1 MPRVVNK
8 LLPGTLISQQRARH
22 VAHLYSK
29 ALVEHV
35 MLIRCCATC
44 YTEQLVDEVLE
55 MRRTRRADRLLHI
68 EVFKSKLEESNNVP
82 PKGEILINVR
92 SCVSGEVSEISLGEK
107 WPVSWSRVYQSVRDV
122 LGVSR
127 VASMWLWFENQESV
141 CEPSASILSLSTRY
155 IQKHELKRTLIY
167 LLKTFNTEMEPL
179 QAVD

>member
-1 MPRVVNK
+1 
-8 LLPGTLISQQRARH
+8 
-22 VAHLYSK
+22 
-29 ALVEHV
+29 

-68 EVFKSKLEESNNVP
+68 EVFKSKLAESNNYLP
-82 PKGEILINVR
+82 QGEVFINVR
-92 SCVSGEVSEISLGEK
+92 SCVSGEVSEISLAEK

-141 CEPSASILSLSTRY
+141 CEPSASILSVSCRY
-155 IQKHELKRTLIY
+155 IKKNELKRTLIY
-167 LLKTFNTEMEPL
+167 LLKTFDAEAEPL
-179 QAVD
+179 EEVD